1 MKAKEVG
8 KWAFFI
14 GVILAILSA
23 FTVDIV
29 APSVIIVILFLL
41 GLVVGF
47 LNIDRDNSSTFL
59 ISVLVL
65 LVLGVGGISALS
77 GVSFFGIYDYLA
89 TMLAAFVTFV
99 GAAALV
105 VAVKVILNTNEGVFS
120 VIRKKKKK

>member
-8 KWAFFI
+8 KWAFLV
-14 GVILAILSA
+14 GVVLAILSA
-23 FTVDIV
+23 FTINIIDPSIIV
-29 APSVIIVILFLL
+29 VILFLL

-47 LNIDRDNSSTFL
+47 LNIDRNNSTTFL
-59 ISVLVL
+59 IAVLIL

-77 GVSFFGIYDYLA
+77 GFSFLGIYDYLA

-105 VAVKVILNTNEGVFS
+105 VAIKVILNTNEGVFS
-120 VIRKKKKK
+120 AIKKKKR